1 MNFTSDPDDSL
12 STLEVKIS
20 LILISS
26 FFALL
31 LLALEELPTILL
43 VLLLLVFLLFL
54 LRLTGFDR
62 ILTGSSQNPL
72 DTLLERTAEIEK
84 SNGRESVSIQG
95 NGGNNPSVELNNN
108 NYNTVV

>member
-26 FFALL
+26 FFAFL

-84 SNGRESVSIQG
+84 RESVSIQG

-108 NYNTVV
+108 NYNTVA